1 MPSRPADP
9 PARPPRLSP
18 ADRGWVVVAV
28 GLAWMVPAAV
38 ALGQTYLQ
46 QALAGAVVDWPHAF
60 WTTVPTW
67 VLWMALTPLVVAL
80 ARWATPEGGFRTV
93 LVHALGI
100 TAAMVLHALGSM
112 AAFQLGG
119 LMETW
124 TLDGF
129 EAHVTLRAAV
139 NAVAYAVVVGGT
151 WAFDYARLAHARER
165 QAGRLAAQLAEAE
178 LRVLKMQLNPHFLFN
193 TLHSVATTVRKGED
207 RQAVTMLTR
216 LGDLLRL
223 ALDTEGRQ
231 EVPLRQELDVVQRY
245 LDIEAVRFGDR
256 LRVEHDVSMA
266 AASGRVPMWIL
277 QPLVENAIQHGIA
290 PHAAEGTVSIRA
302 RKVGS
307 GARAKLVLDV
317 CDSGPGLSSDGR
329 DRDAAVREGVGLGNV
344 RARLDALYGPD
355 ADLAID
361 TAEGFCVTLTLPFV
375 RADLRADLPDRPT
388 PRPARV

>member
-1 MPSRPADP
+1 MA
-9 PARPPRLSP
+9 A
-18 ADRGWVVVAV
+18 VVAV
-28 GLAWMVPAAV
+28 VGAWTVPAAV

-46 QALAGAVVDWPHAF
+46 NALAGTGVDWPHAL

-67 VLWMALTPLVVAL
+67 VLWMVLTPPVVWL
-80 ARWATPEGGFRTV
+80 ARHATPEGGWTTGV
-93 LVHALGI
+93 AHALGLA
-100 TAAMVLHALGSM
+100 AAMAVHAVGSM

-124 TLDGF
+124 TLAGF

-193 TLHSVATTVRKGED
+193 TLHSVAATVRKGED

-223 ALDTEGRQ
+223 ALDTEGRHT
-231 EVPLRQELDVVQRY
+231 VPLRQELDVVQRY
-245 LDIEAVRFGDR
+245 LDIETVRFGDR
-256 LRVEHDVSMA
+256 LRVEHDVSLA
-266 AASGRVPMWIL
+266 AASAAVPIWIL

-302 RKVGS
+302 RKVG
-307 GARAKLVLDV
+307 GGRQAKLVLDV
-317 CDSGPGLSSDGR
+317 CDSGPGADSMPI
-329 DRDAAVREGVGLGNV
+329 REGIGLGNV
-344 RARLDALYGPD
+344 RARLDALYGGD
-355 ADLAID
+355 ADLVLDAGD
-361 TAEGFCVTLTLPFV
+361 AEAGSGFCVSLTLPFV
-375 RADLRADLPDRPT
+375 RAEALQPIAERIID
-388 PRPARV
+388 